1 MSLGGTGSRDWLIQR
16 FSAVFLAI
24 YTLFLMVFLVVHPQI
39 TYDVWIQ
46 LFSATWMQIAT
57 LFALLCLV
65 LHAWI
70 GLWTVLTDYVKPLFL
85 RYALQGIILFALF
98 SYGIWGVMILWE

>member
-24 YTLFLMVFLVVHPQI
+24 YTLFLMIFLIAHRELSYE
-39 TYDVWIQ
+39 TWIG
-46 LFSATWMQIAT
+46 LFSNLWMQIAT

-65 LHAWI
+65 LHSWI
-70 GLWTVLTDYVKPLFL
+70 GLWTILTDYVKPVFL
-85 RYALQGIILFALF
+85 RYVLQGIILFLLF
-98 SYGIWGVMILWE
+98 SYGVWGVMILWE